1 MDNDSE
7 LPVLESIIPNVLKSL
22 TMRNF
27 ESIKNQLTEKKRLS
41 ILQKMLLLFSNRN
54 GQNNKYN
61 PSMIEQQIISE
72 TKEWLSAITVQGSF
86 FSISLKNIEK
96 IVNSL
101 MARLA

>member
-7 LPVLESIIPNVLKSL
+7 LPVLKSIIPNVLKSL

-61 PSMIEQQIISE
+61 PLMIEQQIISE
-72 TKEWLSAITVQGSF
+72 TKEWLSAITVPGSF
-86 FSISLKNIEK
+86 FSISLKNIER
-96 IVNSL
+96 IVNSS
-101 MARLA
+101 MASLA